1 MNIKRIL
8 TVLAAVSCMAAAH
21 AADYTFTR
29 NISYRSGDEYVA
41 ERCLLDVAAPE
52 GAHDAPVIVW
62 FHGGG
67 LTGGNKDI
75 PRELLDGSV
84 VVVGVGYRLSPLA
97 AVTDIIDDA
106 AAAVAWVFGNIS
118 AYGGSPERVYLAGHS
133 AGGYLVDMVTLDKS
147 SLARYCLDADGIKG
161 AIPFS
166 GQVITHFEER
176 RVRGIPDR
184 QPVID
189 SLAPLYHVR
198 GDAPPML
205 ILSGDRELEML
216 GRYEENAYFR
226 RMLLLA
232 GHKDVTLYEF
242 DGYGHDMCAP
252 GYPLLLRFVHERE
265 ATGKVQ

>member
-84 VVVGVGYRLSPLA
+84 VVVGVGYRLSPRA

-147 SLARYCLDADGIKG
+147 RLARYCLDADGIKG

-189 SLAPLYHVR
+189 SLAPLYR
-198 GDAPPML
+198 R
-205 ILSGDRELEML
+205 IYTEGDRAYWRELK
-216 GRYEENAYFR
+216 A
-226 RMLLLA
+226 
-232 GHKDVTLYEF
+232 
-242 DGYGHDMCAP
+242 CI
-252 GYPLLLRFVHERE
+252 E
-265 ATGKVQ
+265 ADCRARGLKFSIFF

>member
-1 MNIKRIL
+1 MNVKKI
-8 TVLAAVSCMAAAH
+8 VAVFAAVLSVAAAH
-21 AADYTFTR
+21 AADYTFKR
-29 NISYRSGDEYVA
+29 DINYKSGDEYVA
-41 ERCLLDVAAPE
+41 ERCRLDVAAPV

-75 PRELLDGSV
+75 PRELLDGNV
-84 VVVGVGYRLSPLA
+84 VVVGVGYRLSPRA
-97 AVTDIIDDA
+97 AVTDIVDDA

-118 AYGGSPERVYLAGHS
+118 MYGGSPERIYLAGHS
-133 AGGYLVDMVTLDKS
+133 AGGYLVDMVSLDKS
-147 SLARYCLDADGIKG
+147 RLKRYGVDANSIKG

-176 RVRGIPDR
+176 RVRGISDR
-184 QPVID
+184 QPVVD

-205 ILSGDRELEML
+205 ILSGDREMEML

-242 DGYGHDMCAP
+242 DGYGHDMCGP
-252 GYPLLLRFVHERE
+252 GYPLLLRFVRERE
-265 ATGKVQ
+265 AARK